1 MTNNIFKKPN
11 KQSYSHNLPIQGL
24 VVRNMAVMCNKRA
37 EGADGVAGTDRAE
50 SVTEPGLVARPE
62 AYACH

>member
-1 MTNNIFKKPN
+1 MR
-11 KQSYSHNLPIQGL
+11 GL
-24 VVRNMAVMCNKRA
+24 VVRDMAAMCNKRA
-37 EGADGVAGTDRAE
+37 EGADEVAGTDRAE